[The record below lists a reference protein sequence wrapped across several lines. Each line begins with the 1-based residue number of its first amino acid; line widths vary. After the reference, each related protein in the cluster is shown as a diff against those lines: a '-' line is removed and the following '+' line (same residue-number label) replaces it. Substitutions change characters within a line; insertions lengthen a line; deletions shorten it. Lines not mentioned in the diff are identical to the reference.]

1 MSEITVSVVG
11 STSINPTVGNG
22 DTVNVAIASAGERG
36 PSGSTGAAGPANTLT
51 IGTVSQG
58 TAAATITGT
67 APNQVLNLVL
77 QKGDAGTPATNIE
90 LQSTGTHIQWR
101 LVGGS
106 TWTNLV
112 ALSAITGPTGSTGA
126 AGAAVE
132 LQASGTHIQWR
143 YVGGSTWTNVVAL
156 SSLVGATGATGPQ
169 GPAGPPINLADET
182 PQPLGVASAGT
193 ALTAARADHV
203 HAVGSVQYSSL
214 SGIPS
219 TFAPSAHSHAVSDIT
234 GLQTQLDGKQAAG
247 SYATLVNGTVPSS
260 QLPSYVDDV
269 IEYANLAAF
278 TEQSTGKIYVA
289 RDTGKIYRWS
299 GSAYAEISPSP
310 GSTDSVTEGSTN
322 LYYTNARAAAAAPVQ
337 SVAGRTGN
345 VVISA
350 SDVSGLSA
358 AIAAGAGVSLSS
370 DVPQP
375 LGLANAGVASTAS
388 RSDHTHPMVSALDV
402 GALDFNS
409 KIDGGTYVGVLTYA
423 NVLTITQ
430 QPTSQSASSGS
441 ASFSV
446 SATSSTNKTISY
458 QWQQNSLSFTDASMP
473 VSAARW
479 RAAYG
484 NGVFAAISSGGYAA
498 SSADGATWTQ
508 RSIVQRGYY
517 DIAYGNGRFV
527 AISGYYSGQSKS
539 PVAYSSDGVSWSTA
553 YLPTNV
559 QWWRIAYGDRFVAVG
574 AYGGLASSADGVTW
588 TLASQGIPSYTA
600 TNGQV
605 VGYGNS
611 AWIIAQTGQDTLL
624 RTTTFTSWTKVTLP
638 VTASWSG
645 IAYGNGVWVLGNGST
660 LLTSNDGST
669 WTQRTLPS
677 GVTIYNIV
685 FGNGVFLAIGYG
697 SAVSA
702 ISVDGITWQ
711 SVSMPSSAS
720 WYGSAFGNG
729 TFVAMC
735 DNASTAAVS
744 ANSWINVTGATSATL
759 SLTSLT
765 SASNNR
771 TYRAL
776 VSSQGAASLTSDA
789 ATLTVT

>member
-1 MSEITVSVVG
+1 
-11 STSINPTVGNG
+11 
-22 DTVNVAIASAGERG
+22 
-36 PSGSTGAAGPANTLT
+36 
-51 IGTVSQG
+51 
-58 TAAATITGT
+58 
-67 APNQVLNLVL
+67 
-77 QKGDAGTPATNIE
+77 
-90 LQSTGTHIQWR
+90 
-101 LVGGS
+101 
-106 TWTNLV
+106 
-112 ALSAITGPTGSTGA
+112 
-126 AGAAVE
+126 
-132 LQASGTHIQWR
+132 
-143 YVGGSTWTNVVAL
+143 
-156 SSLVGATGATGPQ
+156 
-169 GPAGPPINLADET
+169 
-182 PQPLGVASAGT
+182 
-193 ALTAARADHV
+193 
-203 HAVGSVQYSSL
+203 
-214 SGIPS
+214 
-219 TFAPSAHSHAVSDIT
+219 
-234 GLQTQLDGKQAAG
+234 
-247 SYATLVNGTVPSS
+247 
-260 QLPSYVDDV
+260 
-269 IEYANLAAF
+269 
-278 TEQSTGKIYVA
+278 
-289 RDTGKIYRWS
+289 
-299 GSAYAEISPSP
+299 
-310 GSTDSVTEGSTN
+310 
-322 LYYTNARAAAAAPVQ
+322 VQ

-345 VVISA
+345 VVIST

-358 AIAAGAGVSLSS
+358 AIAAAAGVSLSS

-375 LGLANAGVASTAS
+375 LGLADAGVASTAS

-409 KIDGGTYVGVLTYA
+409 KVDGGTYVGVLTYA

-430 QPTSQSASSGS
+430 QPTNQSASSGS

-446 SATSSTNKTISY
+446 AATSSTNKTISY
-458 QWQQNSLSFTDASMP
+458 QWQQNSLSFSAASMP

-479 RAAYG
+479 RAAFG

-498 SSADGATWTQ
+498 SSADGAAWTQ

-527 AISGYYSGQSKS
+527 AISGYSSGQSKS

-553 YLPTNV
+553 YLPTNG
-559 QWWRIAYGDRFVAVG
+559 QWWRVAYGDRFVAVAG
-574 AYGGLASSADGVTW
+574 TGGFASSADGVTW
-588 TLASQGIPSYTA
+588 ALASSGIPSYTA
-600 TNGQV
+600 NAGQV
-605 VGYGNS
+605 VGYGNG
-611 AWIIAQTGQDTLL
+611 AWIIAQTGQNTLL
-624 RTTTFTSWTKVTLP
+624 RTTSFTSWTKVTLP

-645 IAYGNGVWVLGNGST
+645 IAYGNGVWVLGNGTT
-660 LLTSNDGST
+660 LLTSSDGST

-677 GVTIYNIV
+677 GVTVYNIV

-711 SVSMPSSAS
+711 SLSMPSSAN

-729 TFVAMC
+729 SFVAMC

-744 ANSWINVTGATSATL
+744 ANSWSNVTGATSTTL